1 MKVDFS
7 RGQWDNAP
15 LTYAYSFRFQET
27 PVFIQEDDCI
37 ANQKNDTFE
46 QGFDNVTLMAE
57 QVCAPGAAISASCA
71 FEAYGAPLFVIAEK
85 LHRCPD
91 GALRYGDYME
101 VVLYENGVNVWRMR
115 MNDGKVTWVK
125 LLGAQFPVSA
135 GERHT
140 FSTRVTKT
148 GLEIEACG
156 RKFTLYVE
164 DMYPSFYLGVSA
176 CEQID
181 RFSDMEITQA

>member
-7 RGQWDNAP
+7 RGQWDDAP

-27 PVFIQEDDCI
+27 PVFAQEDDCI
-37 ANQKNDTFE
+37 VNRKNDAFE

-57 QVCAPGAAISASCA
+57 QPCAAGAAISATCS

-91 GALRYGDYME
+91 GTLRYGDYLE
-101 VVLYENGVNVWRMR
+101 VVLYENGVNVWRMK
-115 MNDGKVTWVK
+115 MTDGKVRWVK
-125 LLGAQFPVSA
+125 LLGAEFPVTA
-135 GERHT
+135 GERHA
-140 FSTRVTKT
+140 FSAHVTKT
-148 GLEIEACG
+148 GLVIETCG

-176 CEQID
+176 CEQIN
-181 RFSDMEITQA
+181 RFYDMEITEE

>member
-15 LTYAYSFRFQET
+15 LTYACSFRFSEM
-27 PVFIQEDDCI
+27 PVFVQEDDCI
-37 ANQKNDTFE
+37 VNRKNDAFE
-46 QGFDNVTLMAE
+46 QGFDNVTLMFRD
-57 QVCAPGAAISASCA
+57 VCASGAAISATCA
-71 FEAYGAPLFVIAEK
+71 FEAYGAPLLVIAEK

-101 VVLYENGVNVWRMR
+101 IVLYENGMR

-125 LLGAQFPVSA
+125 LLGAQFPVPA

-140 FSTRVTKT
+140 LSARVTET

-156 RKFTLYVE
+156 RRFTLYVE
-164 DMYPSFYLGVSA
+164 DMYPAFYLGINA
-176 CEQID
+176 CEQIN
-181 RFSDMEITQA
+181 RFYDMEITRA

>member
-91 GALRYGDYME
+91 GALRYGDYIE

-140 FSTRVTKT
+140 FSTRVTK
-148 GLEIEACG
+148 
-156 RKFTLYVE
+156 
-164 DMYPSFYLGVSA
+164 VSV
-176 CEQID
+176 
-181 RFSDMEITQA
+181 